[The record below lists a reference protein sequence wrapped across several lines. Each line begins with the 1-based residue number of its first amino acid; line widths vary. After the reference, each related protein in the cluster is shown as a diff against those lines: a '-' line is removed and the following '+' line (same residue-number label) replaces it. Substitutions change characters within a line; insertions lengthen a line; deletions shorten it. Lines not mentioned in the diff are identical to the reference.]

1 MSGYQLWCF
10 SGLKLFSIHLD
21 LEVFPGIQVLFVEDL
36 RYLENSHKN
45 SVDPPMLAWSLLAI
59 VFLLSQFSSK

>member
-1 MSGYQLWCF
+1 MSGYQFWCF
-10 SGLKLFSIHLD
+10 SGMKLSSIHPD

-36 RYLENSHKN
+36 RYLENSQKN
-45 SVDPPMLAWSLLAI
+45 SVDPQMLAWSLLAI